1 MHMISQLVSSGSILV
16 NIEKWG
22 SLELSE
28 KESRYF
34 LKKKSFY
41 VKNLEMIGRYQINT
55 LRIKVSKKM
64 FQQLFPILNRM

>member
-1 MHMISQLVSSGSILV
+1 MISQLVSSGSILV

-28 KESRYF
+28 KGESVL

>member
-1 MHMISQLVSSGSILV
+1 MISQLVSSRSILV

-28 KESRYF
+28 KET
-34 LKKKSFY
+34 KKKSFY